1 MNSKFA
7 LIILLNKL
15 GVCKNKFEY
24 TYSYK
29 IEPIFVLGQFT
40 PVEIA
45 GHGLDLII
53 KKCK

>member
-15 GVCKNKFEY
+15 GICKGKLEY

-29 IEPIFVLGQFT
+29 SEPIYVLGQF
-40 PVEIA
+40 VAVQIV
-45 GHGLDLII
+45 GHNFDIII
-53 KKCK
+53 KKSK